1 MTSGFAP
8 ARESHKI
15 AGGPAVAR
23 KPNLKK
29 DWTATPAAFQHFL
42 VWLDDGADSGGE
54 RYLEMRRRLVAYF
67 ARKRCIAAE
76 DLADETLNR
85 VARRLE
91 EEGSIADAP
100 PARYCYIVA
109 RFVFLESLRN
119 PSTAHQT
126 SLEHPI
132 AQPDTEAAGAPALD
146 CLDQCLGELPARDR
160 ELILEYYGGEPGQ
173 KAEQRRR
180 LASRLGLSGNALTIR
195 ASRIRDRLE
204 ACVSGCL
211 RKP

>member
-1 MTSGFAP
+1 V
-8 ARESHKI
+8 I
-15 AGGPAVAR
+15 R
-23 KPNLKK
+23 KRNLKK

-42 VWLDDGADSGGE
+42 VWLDEGADSGGE
-54 RYLEMRRRLVAYF
+54 RYVEMRSRLVAYF
-67 ARKRCIAAE
+67 VRKRCVGAE

-100 PARYCYIVA
+100 ARYCYIVA

-119 PSTAHQT
+119 PSTTHQAP
-126 SLEHPI
+126 LEHPI
-132 AQPDTEAAGAPALD
+132 AQPDTESAGTSAHD
-146 CLDQCLGELPARDR
+146 CLDRCLAELPARDSA
-160 ELILEYYGGEPGQ
+160 LILEYYGGEPGQ
-173 KAEQRRR
+173 KAEQRRT

-211 RKP
+211 RAS